1 MGVRFSRS
9 RKLSKILAKNDDI
22 KERNSTDCSQK
33 SSTVGIA
40 LNQLQIELDLLK
52 DVTTKPLET
61 QTS

>member
-22 KERNSTDCSQK
+22 KERNATGHSQK
-33 SSTVGIA
+33 SSTIGIA
-40 LNQLQIELDLLK
+40 LNQMQIELDSLK
-52 DVTTKPLET
+52 EVTAKPLDI